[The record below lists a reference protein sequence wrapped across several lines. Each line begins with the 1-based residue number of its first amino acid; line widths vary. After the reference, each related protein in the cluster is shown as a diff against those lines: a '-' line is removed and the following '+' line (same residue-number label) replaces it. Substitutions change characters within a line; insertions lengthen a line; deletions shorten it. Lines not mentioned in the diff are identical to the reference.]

1 MKKQSGFTL
10 IELVVVIVILGILAA
25 TALPRF
31 TNLQRDARIAKMRA
45 GLGAVQSA
53 AGMIHGK
60 ALVRQGQGNEA
71 CPVGGNANVAA
82 ATGNG
87 TVCTENGPL
96 AVTLLYPTGATI
108 LTASGLGA
116 TAAER
121 TANGWVITGGGAA
134 GPTTVS
140 VVGAANT
147 TAAGCSFTYTLPAAL
162 GAAPVI
168 TVPTNAVLS
177 ANC

>member
-31 TNLQRDARIAKMRA
+31 TSLQRDARIAKLRA
-45 GLGAVQSA
+45 GLGAVQAA
-53 AGMIHGK
+53 AGLIHGK
-60 ALVRQGQGNEA
+60 ALVRVGQGAEA
-71 CPVGGNANVAA
+71 CPVGGNATVTAA
-82 ATGNG
+82 GGGA
-87 TVCTENGPL
+87 VCTENGPL
-96 AVTLLYPTGATI
+96 AIALLYPNGGTI

-116 TAAER
+116 TPAER
-121 TANGWVITGGGAA
+121 TANGWVITGGAAA

-140 VVGAANT
+140 VTGATNT
-147 TAAGCSFTYTLPAAL
+147 TAAGCAFTYTLPAAL
-162 GAAPVI
+162 GAAPTI
-168 TVPTNAVLS
+168 TVPTNAVLN

>member
-45 GLGAVQSA
+45 GLGAVQAA

-71 CPVGGNANVAA
+71 CPVGGNANVVAA
-82 ATGNG
+82 GNG
-87 TVCTENGPL
+87 AVCTENGPL

-147 TAAGCSFTYTLPAAL
+147 GVGGCSFTYTLPAAL
-162 GAAPVI
+162 GAAPLI

>member
-1 MKKQSGFTL
+1 MKKQAGFTL

-31 TNLQRDARIAKMRA
+31 TNLQKDARIAKLRA
-45 GLGAVQSA
+45 GLGAVQAA

-60 ALVRQGQGNEA
+60 ALVRQGQGVEA
-71 CPVGGNANVAA
+71 CPVGGNANVL

-96 AVTLLYPTGATI
+96 DVALLYPNGATI
-108 LTASGLGA
+108 MTAAGLGA
-116 TAAER
+116 TPAER
-121 TANGWVITGGGAA
+121 TANGWVITGGGAG

-140 VVGAANT
+140 VEGALNTGVGA
-147 TAAGCSFTYTLPAAL
+147 CSFTYTLPAAL
-162 GAAPVI
+162 GAAPTI
-168 TVPTNAVLS
+168 TVPTDATLNT
-177 ANC
+177 NC

>member
-31 TNLQRDARIAKMRA
+31 TSLQRDARIAKLRA

-60 ALVRQGQGNEA
+60 ALVRVGQGVEA
-71 CPVGGNANVAA
+71 CPVGGNANVNAA
-82 ATGNG
+82 GGG

-96 AVTLLYPTGATI
+96 AITLLYPNGGTI
-108 LTASGLGA
+108 LTAAGLGA

-121 TANGWVITGGGAA
+121 TTNGWVITGGAAA

-140 VVGAANT
+140 VTGAVNT
-147 TAAGCSFTYTLPAAL
+147 TAAGCAFTYTLPAAL
-162 GAAPVI
+162 GAAPTI
-168 TVPTNAVLS
+168 TVPTNAVLN